1 MEQVSF
7 FIKFWDFNIQTS
19 RVDVAEQS
27 LIIIRS
33 TKGDVFGAY
42 CSASWSERNDIR
54 ERTRTKYFGTGESFV
69 WHEDKDLGLPIIH
82 RWAGQSSE
90 HPEHCPQM
98 FMAAGDRFLIVS
110 FLLCYDF
117 LRIRL

>member
-1 MEQVSF
+1 M
-7 FIKFWDFNIQTS
+7 
-19 RVDVAEQS
+19 
-27 LIIIRS
+27 IIIKS

-82 RWAGQSSE
+82 KWAGQSSD
-90 HPEHCPQM
+90 HPENCPQM

-110 FLLCYDF
+110 NFVF
-117 LRIRL
+117 RTM